1 MSEKITE
8 KESLYKHLETMNVID
23 ILTAIND
30 QDKSVPI
37 AIEKSLHRIETV
49 VILIAEKIRTGGR
62 LFYIGSGT
70 SGRLG
75 IVDASELPPTYGLE
89 PGKVIGIDLS

>member
-49 VILIAEKIRTGGR
+49 VILSTAKIRWRYDKVVDQGAR
-62 LFYIGSGT
+62 FA
-70 SGRLG
+70 LG
-75 IVDASELPPTYGLE
+75 VAQ
-89 PGKVIGIDLS
+89 